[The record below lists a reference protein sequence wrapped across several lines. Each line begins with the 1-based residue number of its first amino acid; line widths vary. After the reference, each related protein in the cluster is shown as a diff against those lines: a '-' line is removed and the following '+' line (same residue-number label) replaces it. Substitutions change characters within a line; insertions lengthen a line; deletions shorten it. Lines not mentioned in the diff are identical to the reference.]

1 MLFFSF
7 SERKTCIPE
16 EQRLRNYWI
25 ELEANL
31 SEFVCFKLERV
42 SLAYRNTN
50 RRVINLTSHKAH
62 GYSSETIKTRGKY
75 MTPTK
80 SVGKHVRE
88 SHDLLWFY
96 F

>member
-50 RRVINLTSHKAH
+50 RRVINKTSHNAH

-75 MTPTK
+75 MQ
-80 SVGKHVRE
+80 
-88 SHDLLWFY
+88 LM
-96 F
+96 